1 MDKFGLRENDLKLI
15 IYIISQYPSI
25 DEAIIFGSRAKN
37 NYRNGSDVNIALKGV
52 EITYGLINKI
62 SYILNEE
69 TLLPYKFDILNYH
82 EIKTIELI
90 DHIDR
95 VGISI
100 YQKVADFE

>member
-1 MDKFGLRENDLKLI
+1 MDKFGLRENDLELI
-15 IYIISQYPSI
+15 INLISQYPSI
-25 DEAIIFGSRAKN
+25 NEAVIFGSRAKN
-37 NYRNGSDVNIALKGV
+37 NYRNGSDVDIALKGA
-52 EITYGLINKI
+52 EITSELINNI

-100 YQKVADFE
+100 YKKVSDFE

>member
-15 IYIISQYPSI
+15 IYLISQYPSI

-37 NYRNGSDVNIALKGV
+37 NYRNGSDVDIALKGV